1 MNVEICKKKN
11 SCKFSGTEILAG
23 DWFVSTIFTFIM
35 LFPFLSVHWKGAA
48 GEHQLVCASHNEPTV
63 TVFVGTGWLAGC
75 RCTCDGVTSAGDC
88 VGYVRK
94 HCISVVQLG
103 APWCTVHLEA
113 AVKTTS
119 APLVCCSPG

>member
-1 MNVEICKKKN
+1 
-11 SCKFSGTEILAG
+11 
-23 DWFVSTIFTFIM
+23 M

-63 TVFVGTGWLAGC
+63 TVFVETGWLAGW

-103 APWCTVHLEA
+103 APWCTVYLEA
-113 AVKTTS
+113 AVQDYKCTPVVLFLRMTFYLDGK
-119 APLVCCSPG
+119 APEAALTLH